1 MSDVPAPKKKNSL
14 FSRKKKS
21 GGATPA
27 ASAEPGRI
35 KQIKTLYTMSC
46 KQDPKVPLY
55 LIGAFLAGF
64 LPLLLIGLIFGH
76 PIYFGLMGLPVGL
89 LVVTLIFGRIAQKA
103 AYGQLDGQPGA
114 AGAAMSG
121 LRKGW
126 YFEQE
131 PVAAETSRARNV
143 REVGNAAMVFRAVGR
158 AGVVL
163 VAEGPRPG
171 AIKLL
176 ASERKRVS
184 RVSGPEVPVHTLR
197 VGEGDDAIP
206 VSKLTTTMTKLP
218 RKLTDAE
225 VAAVNKRLRAIGGIK
240 PPIPK
245 GTDPRTAR
253 ADRKATRGR

>member
-14 FSRKKKS
+14 FSRKKKTNS
-21 GGATPA
+21 AAPS

-35 KQIKTLYTMSC
+35 KQIKSLYTMAS

-55 LIGAFLAGF
+55 LIATFLAGF
-64 LPLLLIGLIFGH
+64 LLLLLIGFAVGH
-76 PIYFGLMGLPVGL
+76 PIYLGLMGFLVGL
-89 LVVTLIFGRIAQKA
+89 TLVTLVFGRIAQKA

-114 AGAAMSG
+114 TGAAMSG

-131 PVAAETSRARNV
+131 PVAAETGRARNV

-158 AGVVL
+158 PGVVL

-176 ASERKRVS
+176 ASERKRVA
-184 RVSGPEVPVHTLR
+184 RVSGPEVPVHVLR
-197 VGEGDDAIP
+197 VGEGEGAIA

-218 RKLTDAE
+218 RKLTNAE
-225 VAAVNKRLRAIGGIK
+225 VQVVNKRLRAIGGLK

>member
-1 MSDVPAPKKKNSL
+1 MSDAPAAKKKSF
-14 FSRKKKS
+14 FSRKKKT
-21 GGATPA
+21 GGATA
-27 ASAEPGRI
+27 AGPAEPGRL
-35 KQIKTLYTMSC
+35 KQISTLYKMAVQ
-46 KQDPKVPLY
+46 QDPKLPLY

-64 LPLLLIGLIFGH
+64 LLLLLIGIAVGH

-89 LVVTLIFGRIAQKA
+89 MLVMLLFGRLAQRA
-103 AYGQLDGQPGA
+103 AYTQLEGQPGA
-114 AGAAMSG
+114 TGAAMSG

-131 PVAAETSRARNV
+131 PVAAEAGRARNV
-143 REVGNAAMVFRAVGR
+143 RDVGSAAMVFRAVGR

-176 ASERKRVS
+176 AAERKRVS
-184 RVSGPEVPVHTLR
+184 RVSGPEVPVHILR
-197 VGEGDDAIP
+197 VGEGDDAIA
-206 VSKLTTTMTKLP
+206 VSKLTSTMTKLP

-225 VAAVNKRLRAIGGIK
+225 VQAVNRRLRAIGGMK

-245 GTDPRTAR
+245 GMDPRSAR

>member
-1 MSDVPAPKKKNSL
+1 MSDVPAAKKKSR
-14 FSRKKKS
+14 FSRKKKA
-21 GGATPA
+21 GGATA
-27 ASAEPGRI
+27 AGPAEPGRL
-35 KQIKTLYTMSC
+35 KQISTLYKMAS

-64 LPLLLIGLIFGH
+64 LLLLVIGIAIGH
-76 PIYFGLMGLPVGL
+76 PIYLGIIGFMVGL
-89 LVVTLIFGRIAQKA
+89 IVVTFLFGRLAQRA
-103 AYGQLDGQPGA
+103 AYTQLDGQPGA
-114 AGAAMSG
+114 TGAAMSG

-131 PVAAETSRARNV
+131 PVAAEAGRARNV
-143 REVGNAAMVFRAVGR
+143 RDVGNAAMVFRAVGR

-163 VAEGPRPG
+163 VAEGPRQG

-206 VSKLTTTMTKLP
+206 VSKLTVAMTKLP

-225 VAAVNKRLRAIGGIK
+225 VQAVNKRLRAIGGVK

-245 GTDPRTAR
+245 GMDPRSAR